1 MAVEKITKVDMF
13 NAIADFIA
21 DSDWERKDEAI
32 EFIEKQIDQLKA
44 KAEKAK
50 SRAEAKKVEG
60 DALREIVAEV
70 LTNEPQTIDAIT
82 ASVAE
87 NCSDVTKAKVT
98 ARLTQLVNLGEAT
111 KKQVKVD
118 GRKIMVYMSTA
129 NRCINITVPDDLPA
143 VFPDGEADSIEE

>member
-21 DSDWERKDEAI
+21 NTDWERKDEAI

-50 SRAEAKKVEG
+50 SRAEEKKIEG
-60 DALREIVAEV
+60 DELREAVANA

-82 ASVAE
+82 TTVAE
-87 NCSDVTKAKVT
+87 SFDVTKAKVT
-98 ARLTQLVNLGEAT
+98 ARLTQLVKLGEAT
-111 KKQVKVD
+111 KEQVKID
-118 GRKIMVYMSTA
+118 GRKIMVYKSTA
-129 NRCINITVPDDLPA
+129 DKSINITVPDDLPA
-143 VFPDGEADSIEE
+143 NENDSTEE

>member
-21 DSDWERKDEAI
+21 DTDWERKDEAI

-50 SRAEAKKVEG
+50 SRAEEKKLEG
-60 DALREIVAEV
+60 DALREVVYNA

-82 ASVAE
+82 DVVAE
-87 NCSDVTKAKVT
+87 SCSDVTKAKVT
-98 ARLTQLVNLGEAT
+98 ARLTQLVKLGEAT
-111 KKQVKVD
+111 KEQVKVE
-118 GRKIMVYMSTA
+118 GRKIMVYKATA
-129 NRCINITVPDDLPA
+129 NKSINITVPDDLPA
-143 VFPDGEADSIEE
+143 DEDSAEE

>member
-21 DSDWERKDEAI
+21 NTDWERKDEAI

-50 SRAEAKKVEG
+50 SRAEEKKIEG
-60 DALREIVAEV
+60 DELREAVANA

-82 ASVAE
+82 TTVAE
-87 NCSDVTKAKVT
+87 IFDVTKAKVT
-98 ARLTQLVNLGEAT
+98 ARLTQLVKLGEAT
-111 KKQVKVD
+111 KEQVKID
-118 GRKIMVYMSTA
+118 SRKIMVYKSTA
-129 NRCINITVPDDLPA
+129 NKSINITVPDDLPA
-143 VFPDGEADSIEE
+143 DENGSIEE

>member
-21 DSDWERKDEAI
+21 DTDWERKDEAI

-50 SRAEAKKVEG
+50 SRAEEKKIEG
-60 DALREIVAEV
+60 DELREAVANA

-82 ASVAE
+82 ATVAE
-87 NCSDVTKAKVT
+87 SCSDVTKAKVT
-98 ARLTQLVNLGEAT
+98 ARLTQLVKLGEAI
-111 KKQVKVD
+111 KEQAKID
-118 GRKIMVYMSTA
+118 SRKIMVYKSTA
-129 NRCINITVPDDLPA
+129 NKSINITAPDDLPA
-143 VFPDGEADSIEE
+143 DENDSTEE

>member
-21 DSDWERKDEAI
+21 DTDWERKDEAI

-50 SRAEAKKVEG
+50 SRAEEKKVEG
-60 DALREIVAEV
+60 DELREAVANA

-82 ASVAE
+82 TTVAE
-87 NCSDVTKAKVT
+87 IFDVTKAKVT
-98 ARLTQLVNLGEAT
+98 ARLTQLVKLGEAT
-111 KKQVKVD
+111 KEQVKID
-118 GRKIMVYMSTA
+118 GRKIMVYKSTA
-129 NRCINITVPDDLPA
+129 NKSINITVPDDLPA
-143 VFPDGEADSIEE
+143 DENNSTEE

>member
-21 DSDWERKDEAI
+21 DTDWERKDEAI

-50 SRAEAKKVEG
+50 SRAEEKKIEG
-60 DALREIVAEV
+60 DELREAVANA

-82 ASVAE
+82 TTVAE
-87 NCSDVTKAKVT
+87 IFDVTKAKVT
-98 ARLTQLVNLGEAT
+98 ARLTQLVKLGEAT
-111 KKQVKVD
+111 KEQVKID
-118 GRKIMVYMSTA
+118 TRKVMVYSLA
-129 NRCINITVPDDLPA
+129 AKGPV
-143 VFPDGEADSIEE
+143 EEPEEE

>member
-21 DSDWERKDEAI
+21 DTDWERKDEAI

-50 SRAEAKKVEG
+50 SRAEEKKIEG
-60 DALREIVAEV
+60 DELREAVANA

-82 ASVAE
+82 TTVAE
-87 NCSDVTKAKVT
+87 IFDVTKAKVT
-98 ARLTQLVNLGEAT
+98 ARLTQLVKLGEAT
-111 KKQVKVD
+111 KEQVKID
-118 GRKIMVYMSTA
+118 GRKIMVYKSTA
-129 NRCINITVPDDLPA
+129 NKSINITVPDDLPA
-143 VFPDGEADSIEE
+143 IFPDGEPDIIE

>member
-21 DSDWERKDEAI
+21 NTDWERKDEAI

-50 SRAEAKKVEG
+50 SRAEEKKIEG
-60 DALREIVAEV
+60 DELREAVANA

-82 ASVAE
+82 TTVAE
-87 NCSDVTKAKVT
+87 SFDVTKAKVT
-98 ARLTQLVNLGEAT
+98 ARLTQLVKLGSVVKEQT
-111 KKQVKVD
+111 KINTRKV
-118 GRKIMVYMSTA
+118 MVYSLA
-129 NRCINITVPDDLPA
+129 AKGPV
-143 VFPDGEADSIEE
+143 EEPEEE

>member
-21 DSDWERKDEAI
+21 DTDWERKDEAI

-50 SRAEAKKVEG
+50 SRAEEKKIEG
-60 DALREIVAEV
+60 DELREAVANA

-82 ASVAE
+82 TTVAE
-87 NCSDVTKAKVT
+87 IFDVTKAKVT
-98 ARLTQLVNLGEAT
+98 ARLTQLVKLGEAT
-111 KKQVKVD
+111 KEQVKID
-118 GRKIMVYMSTA
+118 GRKIMVYKSTA
-129 NRCINITVPDDLPA
+129 DKSINITVPDDLPA
-143 VFPDGEADSIEE
+143 DENDSTEE

>member
-21 DSDWERKDEAI
+21 DTDWERKDEAI

-50 SRAEAKKVEG
+50 SRAEEKKIEG
-60 DALREIVAEV
+60 DELREAVANA

-82 ASVAE
+82 TTVAE
-87 NCSDVTKAKVT
+87 SFDVTKAKVT
-98 ARLTQLVNLGEAT
+98 ARLTQLVKLGEAT
-111 KKQVKVD
+111 KEQVKID
-118 GRKIMVYMSTA
+118 NRKVMVYSLATKGP
-129 NRCINITVPDDLPA
+129 V
-143 VFPDGEADSIEE
+143 EEPEEK

>member
-21 DSDWERKDEAI
+21 DTDWERKDEAI

-50 SRAEAKKVEG
+50 SRAEEKKIEG
-60 DALREIVAEV
+60 DELREAVANA

-82 ASVAE
+82 TTVAKFF
-87 NCSDVTKAKVT
+87 DVTKAKVT
-98 ARLTQLVNLGEAT
+98 ARLTQLVKLGEAT
-111 KKQVKVD
+111 KEQVKID
-118 GRKIMVYMSTA
+118 GRKIMVYKSTA
-129 NRCINITVPDDLPA
+129 NRSINITVPDDLPA
-143 VFPDGEADSIEE
+143 DEDDSTEE

>member
-21 DSDWERKDEAI
+21 DTDWERKDEAI

-82 ASVAE
+82 AIVAE
-87 NCSDVTKAKVT
+87 SFDVTKAKVT
-98 ARLTQLVNLGEAT
+98 ARLTQLVKLGEAT
-111 KKQVKVD
+111 KEQVKID
-118 GRKIMVYMSTA
+118 GRKIMVYKSTA
-129 NRCINITVPDDLPA
+129 NKSINITVPDDLPA
-143 VFPDGEADSIEE
+143 DENDSTEE

>member
-21 DSDWERKDEAI
+21 DTDWERKDEAI

-50 SRAEAKKVEG
+50 SRAEAKKIEG
-60 DALREIVAEV
+60 DELREAVANA

-82 ASVAE
+82 TTVAE
-87 NCSDVTKAKVT
+87 SFDVTKAKVT
-98 ARLTQLVNLGEAT
+98 ARLTQLVKLGEAT
-111 KKQVKVD
+111 KEQVKID
-118 GRKIMVYMSTA
+118 GRKIMVYKSTA
-129 NRCINITVPDDLPA
+129 NKSINITAPDDLPA
-143 VFPDGEADSIEE
+143 DENDSTEE

>member
-21 DSDWERKDEAI
+21 DTDWERKDEAI

-50 SRAEAKKVEG
+50 SRAEEKKIEG
-60 DALREIVAEV
+60 DELREAVANA

-82 ASVAE
+82 TTVAE
-87 NCSDVTKAKVT
+87 IFDVTKAKVT
-98 ARLTQLVNLGEAT
+98 ARLTQLVKLGEAT
-111 KKQVKVD
+111 KEQVKID
-118 GRKIMVYMSTA
+118 GRKIMVYKSTA
-129 NRCINITVPDDLPA
+129 NKSINITVPDDLPA
-143 VFPDGEADSIEE
+143 DEDDSTEE

>member
-21 DSDWERKDEAI
+21 DTDWERKDEAI

-50 SRAEAKKVEG
+50 SRAEEKKIEG
-60 DALREIVAEV
+60 DELREAVANA

-82 ASVAE
+82 TTVAE
-87 NCSDVTKAKVT
+87 IFDVTKAKVT
-98 ARLTQLVNLGEAT
+98 ARLTQLVKLGEAT
-111 KKQVKVD
+111 KEQVKMD
-118 GRKIMVYMSTA
+118 GHKIMVYKSTA
-129 NRCINITVPDDLPA
+129 NKSINITVPDDLPA
-143 VFPDGEADSIEE
+143 DEDDSTEE

>member
-21 DSDWERKDEAI
+21 DTDWERKDEAI

-50 SRAEAKKVEG
+50 SRAEEKKIEG
-60 DALREIVAEV
+60 DELREAVANA

-82 ASVAE
+82 TTVAE
-87 NCSDVTKAKVT
+87 SFDVTKAKVT
-98 ARLTQLVNLGEAT
+98 ARLTQLVKLGEAT
-111 KKQVKVD
+111 KEQVKIE
-118 GRKIMVYMSTA
+118 GRKIMVYKSTVDKS
-129 NRCINITVPDDLPA
+129 INITVPDDLPA
-143 VFPDGEADSIEE
+143 DENDSTEE

>member
-21 DSDWERKDEAI
+21 DTDWERKDEAI

-50 SRAEAKKVEG
+50 SRAEEKKIEG
-60 DALREIVAEV
+60 DELREAVANA

-82 ASVAE
+82 TTVAE
-87 NCSDVTKAKVT
+87 SFDVTKAKVT
-98 ARLTQLVNLGEAT
+98 ARLTQLVKLGEAT
-111 KKQVKVD
+111 KEQVKID
-118 GRKIMVYMSTA
+118 GRKIMVYKSTA
-129 NRCINITVPDDLPA
+129 NKSINITVPDDLPA
-143 VFPDGEADSIEE
+143 DENDSTEE

>member
-21 DSDWERKDEAI
+21 DTDWERKDEAI

-50 SRAEAKKVEG
+50 SRAEEKKIEG
-60 DALREIVAEV
+60 DELREAVANA

-82 ASVAE
+82 TIVAE
-87 NCSDVTKAKVT
+87 IFDVTKAKVT
-98 ARLTQLVNLGEAT
+98 ARLTQLVKLGEAT
-111 KKQVKVD
+111 KEQVKID
-118 GRKIMVYMSTA
+118 GRKIMVYKSTA
-129 NRCINITVPDDLPA
+129 NKSINITVPDDLPA
-143 VFPDGEADSIEE
+143 DENDSTEE

>member
-21 DSDWERKDEAI
+21 DTDWERKDEAI

-50 SRAEAKKVEG
+50 SRAEEKKIEG
-60 DALREIVAEV
+60 DELREAVANA

-82 ASVAE
+82 TTVAE
-87 NCSDVTKAKVT
+87 SFDVTKAKVT
-98 ARLTQLVNLGEAT
+98 ARLTQLVKLGEAT
-111 KKQVKVD
+111 KEQVKID
-118 GRKIMVYMSTA
+118 NRKIMVYKSTA
-129 NRCINITVPDDLPA
+129 NKSINITVPDDLPA
-143 VFPDGEADSIEE
+143 DEDDSTEE

>member
-21 DSDWERKDEAI
+21 DTDWERKDEAI

-50 SRAEAKKVEG
+50 SRAEEKKIEG
-60 DALREIVAEV
+60 DELREAVANA

-82 ASVAE
+82 TTVAE
-87 NCSDVTKAKVT
+87 IFDVTKAKVT
-98 ARLTQLVNLGEAT
+98 ARLTQLVKLGEAT
-111 KKQVKVD
+111 KEQVKID
-118 GRKIMVYMSTA
+118 GRKIMVYKSTVDKST
-129 NRCINITVPDDLPA
+129 NITVPDDLPA
-143 VFPDGEADSIEE
+143 DENDSTEE

>member
-21 DSDWERKDEAI
+21 NTDWERKDEAI

-50 SRAEAKKVEG
+50 SRAEEKKIEG
-60 DALREIVAEV
+60 DELREAVANA

-82 ASVAE
+82 TTVAE
-87 NCSDVTKAKVT
+87 SFDVTKAKVT
-98 ARLTQLVNLGEAT
+98 ARLTQLVKLGEAT
-111 KKQVKVD
+111 KEQVKID
-118 GRKIMVYMSTA
+118 SRKIMVYKSTA
-129 NRCINITVPDDLPA
+129 NKSINITVPDDLPA
-143 VFPDGEADSIEE
+143 VFPDGETDSIEE

>member
-21 DSDWERKDEAI
+21 DTDWERKDEAI

-50 SRAEAKKVEG
+50 SRAEEKKIEG
-60 DALREIVAEV
+60 DELREAVANA

-82 ASVAE
+82 DIVAE
-87 NCSDVTKAKVT
+87 TYPDVTKAKVT
-98 ARLTQLVNLGEAT
+98 ARLTQLVKLGSVVKEQT
-111 KKQVKVD
+111 KINTRKV
-118 GRKIMVYMSTA
+118 MVYSLA
-129 NRCINITVPDDLPA
+129 AKGPV
-143 VFPDGEADSIEE
+143 EEPEEE

>member
-21 DSDWERKDEAI
+21 NTDWERKDEAI

-50 SRAEAKKVEG
+50 SRAEEKKIEG
-60 DALREIVAEV
+60 DELREAVANA

-82 ASVAE
+82 TIVAE
-87 NCSDVTKAKVT
+87 SFDVTKAKVT
-98 ARLTQLVNLGEAT
+98 ARLTQLVKLGEAT
-111 KKQVKVD
+111 KEQVKID
-118 GRKIMVYMSTA
+118 GRKIMVYKSTA
-129 NRCINITVPDDLPA
+129 DKSINITVPDDLPA
-143 VFPDGEADSIEE
+143 DENDSTEE

>member
-21 DSDWERKDEAI
+21 DTDWERKDEAI

-50 SRAEAKKVEG
+50 SRAEEMKIEG
-60 DALREIVAEV
+60 DELREAVANA

-82 ASVAE
+82 TTVAE
-87 NCSDVTKAKVT
+87 IFDVTKAKVT
-98 ARLTQLVNLGEAT
+98 ARLTQLVKLGEAT
-111 KKQVKVD
+111 KEQVKID
-118 GRKIMVYMSTA
+118 GRKIMVYKSTA
-129 NRCINITVPDDLPA
+129 DKSINITVPDDLPA
-143 VFPDGEADSIEE
+143 DEDDSIEE

>member
-21 DSDWERKDEAI
+21 NTDWERKDEAI

-50 SRAEAKKVEG
+50 SRAEEKKIEG
-60 DALREIVAEV
+60 DELREAVANA

-82 ASVAE
+82 TTIAE
-87 NCSDVTKAKVT
+87 IFDVTKAKVT
-98 ARLTQLVNLGEAT
+98 ARLTQLVKLGEAT
-111 KKQVKVD
+111 KEQVKID
-118 GRKIMVYMSTA
+118 GRKIMVYKSTA
-129 NRCINITVPDDLPA
+129 NKSINITVPDDLPA
-143 VFPDGEADSIEE
+143 DENDSTEE

>member
-21 DSDWERKDEAI
+21 NTDWERKDEAI

-50 SRAEAKKVEG
+50 SRAEEKKIEG
-60 DALREIVAEV
+60 DELREAVANA

-82 ASVAE
+82 TTVAE
-87 NCSDVTKAKVT
+87 IFDVTKAKVT
-98 ARLTQLVNLGEAT
+98 ARLTQLVKLGEAT
-111 KKQVKVD
+111 KEQVKID
-118 GRKIMVYMSTA
+118 NRKIMVYSLATKGP
-129 NRCINITVPDDLPA
+129 V
-143 VFPDGEADSIEE
+143 EEPEEE

>member
-21 DSDWERKDEAI
+21 DTDWERKDEAI

-50 SRAEAKKVEG
+50 SRAEEKKIEG
-60 DALREIVAEV
+60 DELREAVANA

-82 ASVAE
+82 TTVAE
-87 NCSDVTKAKVT
+87 SFDVTKAKVT
-98 ARLTQLVNLGEAT
+98 ARLTQLVKLGEAT
-111 KKQVKVD
+111 KEQVKID
-118 GRKIMVYMSTA
+118 SRKIMVYKSAA
-129 NRCINITVPDDLPA
+129 NKSINITVPDDLPA
-143 VFPDGEADSIEE
+143 DENDSTEE

>member
-21 DSDWERKDEAI
+21 DTDWERKDEAI

-50 SRAEAKKVEG
+50 SRAEEKKIEG
-60 DALREIVAEV
+60 DELREAVANA

-82 ASVAE
+82 TTVAE
-87 NCSDVTKAKVT
+87 IFDVTKAKVT
-98 ARLTQLVNLGEAT
+98 ARLTQLVKLGEAT
-111 KKQVKVD
+111 KEQVKID
-118 GRKIMVYMSTA
+118 GRKIMVYKSTA
-129 NRCINITVPDDLPA
+129 NKSINITVPDDFPA
-143 VFPDGEADSIEE
+143 DENDSTEE

>member
-21 DSDWERKDEAI
+21 DTDWERKDEAI

-50 SRAEAKKVEG
+50 SRAEEKKIEG
-60 DALREIVAEV
+60 DELREAVANA

-82 ASVAE
+82 TTVAE
-87 NCSDVTKAKVT
+87 IFDVTKAKVT
-98 ARLTQLVNLGEAT
+98 ARLTQLGKLGEAT
-111 KKQVKVD
+111 KEQVKID
-118 GRKIMVYMSTA
+118 SRKIMVYKSTA
-129 NRCINITVPDDLPA
+129 DKSINITVPDDLPA
-143 VFPDGEADSIEE
+143 DEDDSTEE